1 MKETRQQYLSSTR
14 MLVVKLGTQLL
25 SDGEGKLDAAFIG
38 RMAAQVA
45 AVQARGVKV
54 TIVSSGAIGAG
65 LRELNL
71 AKRPTDLA
79 KLQAVAAVGQRRL
92 MDVWAGAFESHGLK
106 VAQLLLTREDI
117 DHRTR
122 FLNLRN

>member
-1 MKETRQQYLSSTR
+1 MNTNTDRTSHLAAVRS
-14 MLVVKLGTQLL
+14 LVVKLGTQLL
-25 SDGEGKLDAAFIG
+25 SDRDGRLDAGFVAG
-38 RMAAQVA
+38 VARQVA
-45 AVQARGVKV
+45 ALRAGGKTI

-92 MDVWAGAFESHGLK
+92 MDVWADAFGPFKLP
-106 VAQLLLTREDI
+106 VAQVLLT
-117 DHRTR
+117 
-122 FLNLRN
+122 